1 MTDPRDYSIEVQRR
15 QLDGET
21 VFEARVRE
29 LPDVAEYADSFDE
42 AYLLAVDTI
51 ETTAAIF
58 AEKRR
63 DMPPP
68 LEPVDDWSG
77 RITLRLPKSLHR
89 TLALTAEREGSSLN
103 QYICAVLACHT
114 GLAQG
119 GAPFESVW
127 QKTEIPKAPDRHES
141 VTYINSGLLD
151 DSSDFRKTA

>member
-42 AYLLAVDTI
+42 AYLLALDTI

-103 QYICAVLACHT
+103 QYICAVLACHS
-114 GLAQG
+114 GLAHA
-119 GAPFESVW
+119 GAPFELVW
-127 QKTEIPKAPDRHES
+127 HKTEISKAPGRHGS
-141 VTYINSGLLD
+141 MTYIDSEPLD